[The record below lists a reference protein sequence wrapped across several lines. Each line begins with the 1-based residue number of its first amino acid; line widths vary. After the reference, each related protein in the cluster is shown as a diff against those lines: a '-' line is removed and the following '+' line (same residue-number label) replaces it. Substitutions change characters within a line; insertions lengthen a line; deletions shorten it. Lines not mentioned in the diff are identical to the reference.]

1 MSKETVKD
9 LLVGVGFVLV
19 EVLIFQHLSFF
30 GITADPLLIF
40 ILWIALKY
48 ERFQLILITAVL
60 AFLQD
65 ALFDYWGLNLFAKT
79 LMIFVIYNFISRWRE
94 SRLLLW
100 QIFVVVFLA
109 ALFHNL
115 LFIGLAGV
123 VNLASVINIYSVGLM
138 PIIFVLGSS
147 LYTALLGSMLFIFK
161 GN

>member
-9 LLVGVGFVLV
+9 LLVGAGFVLV
-19 EVLIFQHLSFF
+19 EVLIFQHLSFY
-30 GITADPLLIF
+30 GITADPLLIYL
-40 ILWIALKY
+40 LWIALKY
-48 ERFQLILITAVL
+48 ERLQLIFITAVL
-60 AFLQD
+60 AFMQD

-79 LMIFVIYNFISRWRE
+79 LLIFVIYNFISRWRE

-100 QIFVVVFLA
+100 QIFIVIFLA
-109 ALFHNL
+109 SIFHNII
-115 LFIGLAGV
+115 FIGLASIID
-123 VNLASVINIYSVGLM
+123 AFAIGLM